1 VDGDYKKPPPAGK
14 YDELRA
20 KSEKLMKR
28 KKVELTPKQRRIACD
43 AMVASLKKD
52 SAECLALCV
61 GKRHWHAL
69 VRTIP
74 LSQHRTE
81 SFLFRDARRVMGRA
95 KGRSAR
101 ALSKCGEL
109 PEGGVWAV
117 RCRPIPIKERA
128 HQVNVCG
135 YIPDH
140 AKKGAAVYC
149 AVKVPV
155 KKLKKPRA

>member
-1 VDGDYKKPPPAGK
+1 
-14 YDELRA
+14 
-20 KSEKLMKR
+20 MKR

-52 SAECLALCV
+52 GAECLALCV
-61 GKRHWHAL
+61 GKKHWHAL
-69 VRTIP
+69 VRTMP
-74 LSQHRTE
+74 LRQHRTE

-109 PEGGVWAV
+109 PQGGVWAV

-149 AVKVPV
+149 AVKVPPRRT
-155 KKLKKPRA
+155 KKPRA